1 MLINVFCRSQIIT
14 LVIDMFLQDTQYNL
28 ISTIKSSTVLRPFK
42 SYGYYPYDLN
52 GRRLIILA
60 YTFVKQK
67 SLTVFTLTLV
77 HTTYRHTKL
86 PYYVSFFS
94 DMATDTFICGIC
106 NSVFHDITLF
116 VQHKN
121 IGCEN
126 TENTIIDKNEDVEDT
141 MTVSVI
147 KVSRNIIMSA
157 PLSNLTRATICCIYI
172 LVIEKL
178 MTSKYII

>member
-1 MLINVFCRSQIIT
+1 
-14 LVIDMFLQDTQYNL
+14 
-28 ISTIKSSTVLRPFK
+28 
-42 SYGYYPYDLN
+42 
-52 GRRLIILA
+52 
-60 YTFVKQK
+60 
-67 SLTVFTLTLV
+67 
-77 HTTYRHTKL
+77 
-86 PYYVSFFS
+86 
-94 DMATDTFICGIC
+94 MATDTFICGIC

-121 IGCEN
+121 LGCEN

-157 PLSNLTRATICCIYI
+157 PLSNLTHATICCIYI

-178 MTSKYII
+178 MTSKYIIYYILLKIGVHVSFCIYTHLYITAYYIYHNVEK